1 MPEPVY
7 LRALA
12 FNDRGRSL
20 LKNMKK
26 TATLPVITKTGSE
39 EQYRQTGMYPL
50 QHLDAAAA
58 DLFQLLNGNAGLYG
72 TNFTTSPVYVK

>member
-1 MPEPVY
+1 MPEPAY
-7 LRALA
+7 LRVLA
-12 FNDRGRSL
+12 FNDRGRGL
-20 LKNMKK
+20 LRSMKE
-26 TATLPVITKTGSE
+26 TATLPVITKTGSA

-50 QHLDAAAA
+50 LQLDAAAA